1 MAARAALSRG
11 ITAQR
16 LRKNFTFYVN
26 ELSHPTCGVH
36 KPVILLLPWLGSRPQ
51 AVDKYCEV
59 YFRSGFDVLVV
70 ESEVKEFLWP
80 PLAFDHGK
88 RLLEL
93 LESERFISRPLL
105 VHAFSIGG
113 FTFSQL
119 LVHMSE
125 NTEYEA
131 LTRRIKGQ
139 VYDSL
144 VVGTVER
151 MSVGIG
157 KVLFPY
163 LENLVKRASLLYFA
177 VFKRQTVDYFNY
189 SINVFYNT
197 PVTAPALFF
206 SCDNDP
212 LSDPQTVEKVI
223 EYWQKR
229 GMSVTAQKWED
240 STHAGHLKRHPQQ
253 YLNTL
258 QMFLQ
263 SLHIV
268 PLKAKM

>member
-70 ESEVKEFLWP
+70 ESE
-80 PLAFDHGK
+80 
-88 RLLEL
+88 
-93 LESERFISRPLL
+93 
-105 VHAFSIGG
+105 
-113 FTFSQL
+113 L